1 MHTYTHYWK
10 QWNRFKST
18 IFDYKFYFR
27 FQIVIQTNKL
37 GVFRI
42 GNERL
47 KRLDLIYNLH
57 KNGLTNKE
65 ICEFLSLKKL
75 KTLRTKKKYTPK
87 LIWVTLKKYKI
98 RLLRNKDNIIQ
109 IKECLYVTPLNEIN
123 DWCGKFIKS
132 FWWWLG

>member
-1 MHTYTHYWK
+1 MITDLMQWRSLEQTPS

-27 FQIVIQTNKL
+27 FQVIIQTNKL

-57 KNGLTNKE
+57 KKGLTNKE
-65 ICEFLSLKKL
+65 ICEYLSLKKL
-75 KTLRTKKKYTPK
+75 KTFRTQKEYTPK
-87 LIWVTLKKYKI
+87 LIWGTIQKYKN
-98 RLLRNKDNIIQ
+98 RLQRNKDKILFIR
-109 IKECLYVTPLNEIN
+109 ESLYVE
-123 DWCGKFIKS
+123 KFRKENK
-132 FWWWLG
+132 

>member
-1 MHTYTHYWK
+1 MS

-18 IFDYKFYFR
+18 IFEYKFYFR

-57 KNGLTNKE
+57 KKGLTNKE
-65 ICEFLSLKKL
+65 ICEHLSSNKL
-75 KTLRTKKKYTPK
+75 KTIRTKKEYTPK
-87 LIWVTLKKYKI
+87 LVWGTIQKYKK
-98 RLLRNKDNIIQ
+98 RLQRNKDKILF
-109 IKECLYVTPLNEIN
+109 IKESLYVEKLWKKN
-123 DWCGKFIKS
+123 K
-132 FWWWLG
+132 

>member
-1 MHTYTHYWK
+1 MLINQEIQQSLL

-27 FQIVIQTNKL
+27 FQVIIQTNKL

-65 ICEFLSLKKL
+65 ICEYLSLRKL
-75 KTLRTKKKYTPK
+75 KTFRTRKEYTPK
-87 LIWVTLKKYKI
+87 LIWGTIQKYKK
-98 RLLRNKDNIIQ
+98 RLQRNKDKILLIR
-109 IKECLYVTPLNEIN
+109 ESLCVE
-123 DWCGKFIKS
+123 KFWK
-132 FWWWLG
+132 GNK

>member
-1 MHTYTHYWK
+1 MEWYSNYESILL

-18 IFDYKFYFR
+18 IFEYKFYFR
-27 FQIVIQTNKL
+27 FQILIQTNKL

-65 ICEFLSLKKL
+65 ICEYLSSNKL
-75 KTLRTKKKYTPK
+75 KTLRTKKEYTQK
-87 LIWVTLKKYKI
+87 LIWGTIQKYKK
-98 RLLRNKDNIIQ
+98 RLQRNKDKILFIR
-109 IKECLYVTPLNEIN
+109 ESLYVE
-123 DWCGKFIKS
+123 KFRKENK
-132 FWWWLG
+132 

>member
-1 MHTYTHYWK
+1 MLINQEIQQSLL

-27 FQIVIQTNKL
+27 FQVIIQTNKL

-57 KNGLTNKE
+57 KNGLTNIE
-65 ICEFLSLKKL
+65 ICEYLSLKKL
-75 KTLRTKKKYTPK
+75 KTFRTKKEYTPK
-87 LIWVTLKKYKI
+87 LIWGTIQKYKN
-98 RLLRNKDNIIQ
+98 RLQRNKDKILFIR
-109 IKECLYVTPLNEIN
+109 ESLYVE
-123 DWCGKFIKS
+123 KFRKDNIK
-132 FWWWLG
+132 